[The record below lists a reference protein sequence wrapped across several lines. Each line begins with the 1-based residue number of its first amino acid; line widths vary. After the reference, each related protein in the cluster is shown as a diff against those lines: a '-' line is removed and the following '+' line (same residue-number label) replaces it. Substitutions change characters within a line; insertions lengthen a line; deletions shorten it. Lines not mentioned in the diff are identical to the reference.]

1 MKKFSFLL
9 VLAFMCQFSMAQ
21 SKYSASLRAFLLQ
34 KEYAIQSNIS
44 ADNDELDARI
54 KQVGSQEYISVFLH
68 FTSPVEED
76 WNADLGVRIRSL
88 FNENRIATA
97 DVPISSL
104 EALSEMP
111 EIDFIEMPEPVHIT
125 MDKARAASHIN
136 EMHTATAPLTQAYK
150 GKGVIF
156 AAVDRGMQYNHINFY
171 SPEGKFR
178 MKRVWNQTGGGTYPA
193 GYNYG
198 AEYADSAAIV
208 NAKFDDS
215 RDPIGHACHV
225 TGIAAGSYMADP
237 HYGIATESDI
247 AFVSMGYYESSVADG
262 VKYLMD
268 YATQEAKPIV
278 VNLSLGTHMGPHD
291 GSSTFDKLCDGL
303 VGPGK
308 IIVGSCGNEGGDKF
322 HLFKDFANDASDLK
336 SFFLFRG
343 EKNGKIDIW
352 ANAPDKDFTV
362 QLITYNKETGKIDY
376 QSEVFNG
383 LTTKNKWVR
392 SVPDK
397 GFNGYCSLVS
407 GKSPLNNCGHVRMDV
422 RISSLASTH
431 FVGLLIK
438 KVDNVGVNAWTDDLS
453 LQLNA
458 FGKAGYTTGDYNS
471 SNGEIGGT
479 GKHIIT
485 VGSYT
490 SRGSAYAKEGDIS
503 AFSSWGPTADG
514 RLKPEIVAPGEVI
527 ISSVPNISSV
537 TNGRIKM
544 SHTVE
549 VGGETYQYAYM
560 QGTSMSSPFV
570 AGTIACWLE
579 ADPTLTY
586 DKINEVFRATADEEG
601 LHPRPLPSNKWGA
614 GKINGFR
621 GLQYVLGETT
631 AIQDA
636 SLPTAMVVYPNPTSD
651 SFNVTFTRDD
661 SNVSL
666 FIYTVNGQ
674 LVKQVSI
681 GTISTG
687 YNQSIPVDYLSTGLY
702 MIQIKGDSTHE
713 TVRLIKE

>member
-1 MKKFSFLL
+1 
-9 VLAFMCQFSMAQ
+9 MAQ

-34 KEYAIQSNIS
+34 KEFTTQSNIS
-44 ADNDELDARI
+44 ADNAEFDAQI
-54 KQVGSQEYISVFLH
+54 KQVGSQQYISVFLY
-68 FTSPVEED
+68 FTSSVEED
-76 WNADLGVRIRSL
+76 WNADLGVHIRSL

-97 DVPISSL
+97 DVPISAL

-136 EMHTATAPLTQAYK
+136 EMQTTTAPLTQAYK

-156 AAVDRGMQYNHINFY
+156 AAVDRGMQFNHINFY

-178 MKRVWNQTGGGTYPA
+178 MKRVWNQTGGGTYPT

-208 NAKFDDS
+208 TAKFDNIH
-215 RDPIGHACHV
+215 DPIGHACHV
-225 TGIAAGSYMADP
+225 TGIAAGSYLSDS

-247 AFVSMGYYESSVADG
+247 AFVSMRGYENDIADG

-268 YATQEAKPIV
+268 YATQQAKPIV

-308 IIVGSCGNEGGDKF
+308 ILVGSCGNEGGDKF
-322 HLFKDFANDASDLK
+322 HLFRDFSNDAADLK

-343 EKNGKIDIW
+343 DKNGKIDIW
-352 ANAPDKDFTV
+352 ANAPNKDFTV
-362 QLITYNKETGKIDY
+362 QLITYNKATGKIDY
-376 QSEVFNG
+376 QSKKFNG
-383 LTTKNKWVR
+383 LSTEAKRLT
-392 SVPDK
+392 SVTDK
-397 GFNGYCSLVS
+397 GFNGTCYMIA
-407 GKSPLNNCGHVRMDV
+407 GQSPLNNCAHVRMIV
-422 RISSLASTH
+422 NLSSVSSTH

-438 KVDNVGVNAWTDDLS
+438 KIDNVGVNAWTDDIS
-453 LQLNA
+453 LQLNG
-458 FGKAGYTTGDYNS
+458 FNKAGYTNGDHNS
-471 SNGEIGGT
+471 SNGELGGT

-490 SRGSAYAKEGDIS
+490 SRGNSYATEGDIS

-514 RLKPEIVAPGEVI
+514 RIKPEIVAPGEVI
-527 ISSVPNISSV
+527 ISSVPNTTAV
-537 TNGRIKM
+537 TNGRIRM
-544 SHTVE
+544 SHTVD
-549 VGGETYQYAYM
+549 VNGETYQYAYM

-586 DKINEVFRATADEEG
+586 EKINEVFRATADEEG

-666 FIYTVNGQ
+666 FIYTVDGQ